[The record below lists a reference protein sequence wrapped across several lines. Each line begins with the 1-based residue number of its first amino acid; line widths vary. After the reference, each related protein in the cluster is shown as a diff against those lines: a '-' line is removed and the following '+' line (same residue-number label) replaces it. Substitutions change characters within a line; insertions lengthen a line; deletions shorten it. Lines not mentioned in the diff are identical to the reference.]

1 MRPNSSKI
9 PHSYP
14 HRGEILVVYEFMY
27 NQSEG
32 RNGVMK
38 PPVRVYAG
46 EIVYAGEVV
55 YDGEVVYAGGVVY
68 DGEVVVVVVAPAPR
82 LLYMQNIYFKTC

>member
-1 MRPNSSKI
+1 MN
-9 PHSYP
+9 
-14 HRGEILVVYEFMY
+14 
-27 NQSEG
+27 
-32 RNGVMK
+32 

-68 DGEVVVVVVAPAPR
+68 DGEVVVVVVVVSVPPR
-82 LLYMQNIYFKTC
+82 VLYMLNIYFNVWRSRF

>member
-1 MRPNSSKI
+1 M
-9 PHSYP
+9 SY
-14 HRGEILVVYEFMY
+14 IYIFFSTLYIY
-27 NQSEG
+27 QSEG

-68 DGEVVVVVVAPAPR
+68 DGEVVVVVVVAPAPR

>member
-1 MRPNSSKI
+1 
-9 PHSYP
+9 
-14 HRGEILVVYEFMY
+14 
-27 NQSEG
+27 
-32 RNGVMK
+32 MK

-68 DGEVVVVVVAPAPR
+68 DEMVVVVAPAPR
-82 LLYMQNIYFKTC
+82 LLYIRNIYFKTC